1 MPLSLFHR
9 FFQEKAHEFLVCTIN
24 VALAEDGLDRT
35 SQGVFTSEDRLKAE
49 IIAKE
54 RTIVAGLPLIEVVL
68 KVILGQSDEDWQWS
82 VSLKVQEGSA
92 VEAGT
97 LVAELEGPAIV
108 MLQAERIILNFI
120 QHLSGIA
127 NQTRCY
133 VVALG
138 SSPTKLLDTRKTL
151 PGLRYPEKYAVLLG
165 GGHNHRMNLWEM
177 LMLKDNHI
185 DRAGGIRP
193 AVEAL
198 RATYPDDCPPPTKCP
213 PIEVECRTLAEVET
227 AAACKVDR
235 IMLDNM
241 DIPLLEQA
249 LKLIPPGIES
259 EVSGGVT
266 LATISDIAR
275 LQPDYISVGALT
287 HSAPAA
293 DFSMRIDSPDQ
304 EKSHG

>member
-1 MPLSLFHR
+1 MPQSLFYR
-9 FFQEKAHEFLVCTIN
+9 FFQGKAHDFLICAVDF
-24 VALAEDGLDRT
+24 ALAEDGPDRT
-35 SQGVFTSEDRLKAE
+35 SLGVFSPEDRLKAR

-54 RTIVAGLPLIEVVL
+54 RTMVAGLPLIEAVL
-68 KVILGQSDEDWQWS
+68 KQCEDDWQWS
-82 VSLKVQEGSA
+82 VSLKVLEGSV

-97 LVAELEGPAIV
+97 LVAELEGPAV
-108 MLQAERIILNFI
+108 VLLRAERIILNFI

-133 VVALG
+133 VDALG
-138 SSPTKLLDTRKTL
+138 SSSTKLLDTRKTL

-198 RATYPDDCPPPTKCP
+198 RAAYPEDCPPPTKCP
-213 PIEVECRTLAEVET
+213 PIEVECRTLDEVET
-227 AAACKVDR
+227 AAACNVDR

-259 EVSGGVT
+259 EVSGGVS
-266 LATISDIAR
+266 LETIGDIAR
-275 LQPDYISVGALT
+275 LAPDYVSVGALT
-287 HSAPAA
+287 HSAKAA
-293 DFSMRIDSPDQ
+293 DFSMQIIST
-304 EKSHG
+304 